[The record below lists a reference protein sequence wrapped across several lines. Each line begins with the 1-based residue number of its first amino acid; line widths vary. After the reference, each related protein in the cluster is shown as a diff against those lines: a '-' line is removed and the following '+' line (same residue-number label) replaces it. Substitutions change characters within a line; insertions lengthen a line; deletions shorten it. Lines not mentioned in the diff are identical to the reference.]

1 MTAFN
6 MGPLRVYLDD
16 LTGRLSVSAFIRI
29 MDMEECGKRT
39 VKISRIRTALLAYS
53 TQNPIYTAHKMIGKI
68 GNAIRITF
76 TVKENTFS
84 LLCSFAPR
92 LSIAMVRT
100 LFSDKRKPVVRR
112 SRTSKKVAIPV
123 IVLPSFIVLD

>member
-16 LTGRLSVSAFIRI
+16 LTGRLSVGAFIRI

-39 VKISRIRTALLAYS
+39 VNISRIRTALLAYS

-76 TVKENTFS
+76 YRGGED
-84 LLCSFAPR
+84 LLAAVLLRATPVDRDGQDVVLGQAQARRSPVAHVA
-92 LSIAMVRT
+92 IRT
-100 LFSDKRKPVVRR
+100 LLH
-112 SRTSKKVAIPV
+112 SRDESGVA
-123 IVLPSFIVLD
+123 